1 MDWKFEEK
9 ENEFKKV
16 PAGKHRLRIESAV
29 QKVSKSGRDM
39 VELTLAISGYST
51 KVWYYLVFLEDY
63 PDITNRNLTAIYDSF
78 GIEKGNMN
86 FESWVGKV
94 GAGQLKYDENEYLKV
109 HYFIKKEAQTDLPSW
124 VEPNSEEAVGEFV
137 TVEDPDDLP
146 F

>member
-9 ENEFKKV
+9 ESEFQKI
-16 PAGKHRLRIESAV
+16 PEGKYRLRIENAIK
-29 QKVSKSGRDM
+29 KVSKSGNDM
-39 VELTLAISGYST
+39 VELTLAISGKPI
-51 KVWYYLVFLEDY
+51 KVWFYLVFLSDY

-86 FESWVGKV
+86 FDSWKGKV

-109 HYFIKKEAQTDLPSW
+109 HYFIKKEAQAGLPSW
-124 VEPNSEEAVGEFV
+124 VEPNSEEAVGEYI
-137 TVEDPDDLP
+137 TVEEDDLP

>member
-16 PAGKHRLRIESAV
+16 PTGKHRLRIESATL
-29 QKVSKSGRDM
+29 KTSKKGNEM
-39 VELTLAISGYST
+39 VEIAMSISGYSQM
-51 KVWYYLVFLEDY
+51 VWFYLVFLEDY

-86 FESWVGKV
+86 FESWKGKV

-109 HYFIKKEAQTDLPSW
+109 HYFIKKEAQAGLPSW
-124 VEPNSEEAVGEFV
+124 VEPNSEEAVGEYI
-137 TVEDPDDLP
+137 TVEDDDLP

>member
-16 PAGKHRLRIESAV
+16 PAGKHRLRIESATL
-29 QKVSKSGRDM
+29 KTSKKGNEM
-39 VELTLAISGYST
+39 VEIAMSISGYSQM
-51 KVWYYLVFLEDY
+51 VWFYLVFLEDY

-86 FESWVGKV
+86 FDSWKGKV

-109 HYFIKKEAQTDLPSW
+109 HYFIKKEAQAGLPSW
-124 VEPNSEEAVGEFV
+124 VEPNSEEAVGEYI
-137 TVEDPDDLP
+137 TVEEDDLP

>member
-16 PAGKHRLRIESAV
+16 PAGKHRLRIASAER
-29 QKVSKSGRDM
+29 KTSAKGNDM
-39 VELTLAISGYST
+39 VELVLDISGYSG
-51 KVWYYLVFLEDY
+51 KVWFYLVFLPDY

-86 FESWVGKV
+86 FDSWIGKV
-94 GAGQLKYDENEYLKV
+94 GAGQLKYDENEYLKI
-109 HYFIKKEAQTDLPSW
+109 HYFIKKEGQAGLPSW
-124 VEPNSEEAVGEFV
+124 VEPNTEEALGKYI
-137 TVEDPDDLP
+137 TVENTEDLP